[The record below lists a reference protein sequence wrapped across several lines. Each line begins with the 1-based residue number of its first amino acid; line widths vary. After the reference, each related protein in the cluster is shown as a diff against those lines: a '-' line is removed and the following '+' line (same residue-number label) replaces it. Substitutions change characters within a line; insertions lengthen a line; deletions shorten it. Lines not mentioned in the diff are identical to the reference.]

1 MNREDEFEMYLHSL
15 DSRRAENKRLLDE
28 NMRLRELLVRCQPQI
43 EAGYGHGRIDRE
55 LILDLKKEMGD
66 E

>member
-1 MNREDEFEMYLHSL
+1 MGELMIQFDKLLETLKEK
-15 DSRRAENKRLLDE
+15 DAEIE
-28 NMRLRELLVRCQPQI
+28 RLRELLVRCQPQI